1 MSAIID
7 GNLTSLLSL
16 AIDAA
21 GMRQQAI
28 AQNIANVNTP
38 QYRRMGVSFEQRLAS
53 VGQMPA
59 ARAPSLTELATYR
72 PRFVTDSAAG
82 TVSLDQE
89 VAQLAETTVHHQAL
103 LKALTKQFA
112 LLGMAINEGKR

>member
-7 GNLTSLLSL
+7 SNLTNLLSM

-38 QYRRMGVSFEQRLAS
+38 GYRRMAVSFEQR
-53 VGQMPA
+53 MA
-59 ARAPSLTELATYR
+59 AFNALPPGRAPSLGELAGYR
-72 PRFVTDSAAG
+72 PQFVAG
-82 TVSLDQE
+82 ADTAVSLDQE

-112 LLGMAINEGKR
+112 MLGMAINEGKR